1 MQRFAANAR
10 PSKAALIGGSF
21 PQCEMSLLALSDC
34 PASRY
39 RGR

>member
-21 PQCEMSLLALSDC
+21 PQCEMSLLADFVAEVC
-34 PASRY
+34 
-39 RGR
+39 